1 VRRLF
6 TAVAGAVAVALS
18 VAPGA
23 TAELPPGFED
33 EVVYEGL
40 KSPTSV
46 SFAPDG
52 RAFVTEKNGMV
63 LAFGARGDAKPKVVA
78 DLRRS
83 VHSFNERGLMSG
95 VLDPAFPRRPYMYV
109 GYTYNAPLGGVA
121 PIWGMSK
128 GGKRKGGPEG
138 CLGGR
143 PDLGF
148 ALGCPASSRVSRLTL
163 TKGGKAIAED
173 VLLEDWCQQFS
184 SHSIGDLAF
193 DRSGALLVGGGDG
206 AYFDGPDVG
215 KRGYPANA
223 CGDPPLEG
231 GALRAQDL
239 VTPGDPVTLD
249 GTVARI
255 SPVDGSPAFGNPS
268 AAPGNEGRIV
278 AYGLRNPFRFAVRPN
293 SDELWIADVGWTTA
307 EEIIAA
313 PLDRVTD
320 FGWPCFEG
328 RATQRRYVSRGTSI
342 CNTLYANHAVAP
354 PWFAYRHGAHVA
366 EGESCPASLPA
377 AISGV
382 TFDRG
387 ARFPSPFDGA
397 LLFADY
403 IRGCIWAV
411 APERFGRPERG
422 AIQVFETNAAAPID
436 LESGPGGTWYVDIA
450 SGAIHQITYAR
461 PTAEVRLRTRPPGLR
476 VGIDWRT
483 ELDGTAV
490 TVRAG
495 SEHRVFAAATQ
506 ARDGRRFRFLGWSDH
521 GSRSHGVT
529 VGEDSTLTATYE
541 CVKHCGGKGG
551 KR

>member
-1 VRRLF
+1 MRRLLL
-6 TAVAGAVAVALS
+6 AAGLLLVALPAAPAGAEV
-18 VAPGA
+18 
-23 TAELPPGFED
+23 PPGFRD
-33 EVVYEGL
+33 EVVFEGL

-46 SFAPDG
+46 AFAPDG
-52 RAFVTEKNGMV
+52 RTFVTEKNGMV
-63 LAFGARGDAKPKVVA
+63 LTFSGRGDEKPKVVA
-78 DLRRS
+78 DLRRV
-83 VHSFNERGLMSG
+83 VHSFNERGLMSA
-95 VLDPAFPRRPYMYV
+95 VLDPAYPRRPYLYV

-121 PIWGMSK
+121 PAWGTAK
-128 GGKRKGGPEG
+128 GGGKRKGVPEG

-163 TKGGKAIAED
+163 AKGGKAIAED

-255 SPVDGSPAFGNPS
+255 SPLDGSPAAGNPS
-268 AAPGNEGRIV
+268 GAPGNEGRIV
-278 AYGLRNPFRFAVRPN
+278 AFGLRNPFRFAVRPGA
-293 SDELWIADVGWTTA
+293 DELWIADVGWTTA
-307 EEIIAA
+307 EEVNVA
-313 PLDRVTD
+313 PLDRVAD

-328 RATQRRYVSRGTSI
+328 RATQQRYAARNTPI
-342 CNTLYANHAVAP
+342 CNEVYADHAVSP
-354 PWFAYRHGAHVA
+354 PWFAYRHGSHVVP
-366 EGESCPASLPA
+366 GEPCPAIPPA
-377 AISGV
+377 AISGI

-387 ARFPSPFDGA
+387 SRFPSPFDGA

-411 APERFGRPERG
+411 APEMFGRPEKG
-422 AIQVFETNAAAPID
+422 AVQVFETNAATPID

-450 SGAIHQITYAR
+450 GGTIHRISYAR

-483 ELDGTAV
+483 ELDGTSV
-490 TVRAG
+490 TVREG
-495 SEHRVFAAATQ
+495 SDHEVFASAAQ
-506 ARDGRRFRFLGWSDH
+506 RRGERKFRFLRWSD
-521 GSRSHGVT
+521 GGERAHGVA
-529 VGEDSTLTATYE
+529 VAADITLTATYE
-541 CVKHCGGKGG
+541 CVKRCGGKGDG
-551 KR
+551 D